1 MADSNGKNRES
12 DFEEA
17 LRQFVDAHMRGEEPD
32 VDEFVDSYPEFEDQ
46 IRQKL
51 QSFKRIDA
59 LFDTVMQSDE
69 SEFGDT
75 ATGDDLVGQEVGSFE
90 VGEII
95 GRGGMGVVYLARD
108 TKLKRSVAIKTI
120 PAALAADSTAR
131 TRFRREAE
139 LLASLNHPNIAVIYE
154 IIERE
159 DGAGYLV
166 LEYVPGQTLAEQIA
180 KGPLK
185 LQEALTIALQ
195 IAEAVAAAH
204 EHDVIH
210 RDLKPGNI
218 KITPDGRVKV
228 LDFGLAKA
236 VGGEPSE
243 KPVTVTQPGRVM
255 GTPAY
260 MSPEQARGKPT
271 DKRSDIWSFG
281 CVLYEML
288 TGRIPF
294 EGETVSDTLANIL
307 QTEPNWQALPQ
318 DTPSNIRVLLRRCLE
333 KDPRRR
339 LRDVGD
345 AVIEINETLRPP
357 PTAPPT
363 TTLPRL
369 ETATWTRLQTPVI
382 IVVAAV
388 VCILSAIV
396 ALWDPW
402 RTSSPPNSQ
411 LIRFPINLEQGE
423 SIASAAYGS
432 PAAAGSL
439 VALSPDGTR
448 LAYVVHRGN
457 TNHLCH
463 RSLEEFKG
471 ETIPGTEDAYAP
483 FFSPDGNWIGFCAE
497 GKLKKV
503 SLLGGAPQPI
513 CEAQL
518 AGEGC
523 WLEDDTIVFADGQ
536 KYGLWQVPA
545 SRGEPKQ
552 LTMTALSFQK
562 ERREHSHL
570 YPHILPEGKG
580 VLFTIF
586 NPGQNLIA
594 VFSFET
600 GQSRT
605 LIDRGSCAH
614 YVQTGHIVYSLE
626 RDLYAVPFDLKTM
639 KKTGPPLPVAEGV
652 MQGWYGTAHFSV
664 SPNGSLVYVPGSTV
678 QAANDRLVRADL
690 TGEKVEALP
699 FPLGGYQ
706 SPRISPDGESL
717 LVVETEAEPIPHL
730 WVFDLAR
737 GSKRRF
743 TDERGDTYWGI
754 WSPDGK
760 QIVFNS
766 SLGGA
771 TMDLYSKPADA
782 SAPEKRLTDGTD
794 EFNLVPKSWADDG
807 KTLIITTK
815 AVDPNTGFDIEI
827 LPYEVASTRQPLIN
841 TRFNEFH
848 PAISPSGR
856 WLAYSSDESGRA
868 EIYIKPY
875 PGPGGAIPVTTDGGM
890 EPVWAPSEK
899 ELYYRDDNG
908 DKLFKVSIVTEPT
921 VQVGSPELLLERR
934 FFGSVNWGRN
944 YDMSPKG
951 DFFILIEEGETQ
963 PATQINV
970 VLNWSE
976 ELKRL
981 APPRTE

>member
-1 MADSNGKNRES
+1 MADSNGKNREN

-17 LRQFVDAHMRGEEPD
+17 LRQFVDAHMRGKKPNI
-32 VDEFVDSYPEFEDQ
+32 DEFVDRYPEFEDQ
-46 IRQKL
+46 IRYKV

-69 SEFGDT
+69 SEFADT
-75 ATGDDLVGQEVGSFE
+75 ATGDDLVGQKVRSFE
-90 VGEII
+90 IVEII
-95 GRGGMGVVYLARD
+95 GRGGMGVVYLAHD
-108 TKLKRSVAIKTI
+108 TKLDRSVAVKSI
-120 PAALAADSTAR
+120 PAQLQASSTAQA
-131 TRFRREAE
+131 RFQREAK
-139 LLASLNHPNIAVIYE
+139 LLASLNHPNIAVIHE
-154 IIERE
+154 IIEQTE
-159 DGAGYLV
+159 GSSYLI

-195 IAEAVAAAH
+195 IAEAMAAAH

-228 LDFGLAKA
+228 LDFGLAKT
-236 VGGEPSE
+236 VGGEAVAQQS
-243 KPVTVTQPGRVM
+243 TVTQPGRVM

-288 TGRIPF
+288 TGRVPF

-307 QTEPNWQALPQ
+307 QTDPDWQALPEN
-318 DTPSNIRVLLRRCLE
+318 TPANILVLLRRCLE
-333 KDPRRR
+333 KDPHRR
-339 LRDVGD
+339 LQHIGD
-345 AVIEINETLRPP
+345 AVIEVRETLNPP
-357 PTAPPT
+357 STAPPT
-363 TTLPRL
+363 VTVTRL
-369 ETATWTRLQTPVI
+369 EAALRPKLQTLAI
-382 IVVAAV
+382 IFAAAL
-388 VCILSAIV
+388 VCILGAIV
-396 ALWDPW
+396 ALWNPW
-402 RTSSPPNSQ
+402 RITSPPKSQ
-411 LIRFPINLEQGE
+411 LSRFVINLSQGE
-423 SIASAAYGS
+423 SIASTAYGS
-432 PAAAGSL
+432 AAAAGSL

-457 TNHLCH
+457 TNHIWH
-463 RSLEEFKG
+463 RSLEKFEA
-471 ETIPGTEDAYAP
+471 EMIPGTEDAYAP
-483 FFSPDGNWIGFCAE
+483 FFSPDSNWIGFCAE

-503 SLLGGAPQPI
+503 SLLGGAPQTI

-518 AGEGC
+518 AGDGC
-523 WLEDDTIVFADGQ
+523 WLEDDTVVFADGQ
-536 KYGLWQVPA
+536 KYGLWQVTA
-545 SRGEPKQ
+545 SGGEPKQ
-552 LTMTALSFQK
+552 LTTTALSFQK
-562 ERREHSHL
+562 EKREHSHL

-594 VFSFET
+594 MFSFET

-605 LIDRGSCAH
+605 LIERGSCAH
-614 YVQTGHIVYSLE
+614 YVQTGHLIYSLE
-626 RDLYAVPFDLKTM
+626 RDLIAVPFDLKTM
-639 KKTGPPLPVAEGV
+639 KKSGPPLPVVEGV
-652 MQGWYGTAHFSV
+652 MLGWYGTAHFSV
-664 SPNGSLVYVPGSTV
+664 SPNGSLAYIPGNAAP
-678 QAANDRLVRADL
+678 AANDRLVRRDR
-690 TGEKVEALP
+690 TGKVEALP

-717 LVVETEAEPIPHL
+717 LVVETQTEPKPHL

-771 TMDLYSKPADA
+771 TMDLYSKPADG
-782 SAPEKRLTDGTD
+782 SAQEKRLTEGTLT
-794 EFNLVPKSWADDG
+794 LVPKSWADDG
-807 KTLIITTK
+807 KTLIITQ
-815 AVDPNTGFDIEI
+815 AVGPNTGFDIEI
-827 LPYEVASTRQPLIN
+827 LPYEAAGTPQPLIN

-848 PAISPSGR
+848 PTISPSGR

-875 PGPGGAIPVTTDGGM
+875 PGPAGAIPVTTDGGR
-890 EPVWAPSEK
+890 EPVWDPSEK

-908 DKLFKVSIVTEPT
+908 DKLFKVSVLTEPA
-921 VQVGSPELLLERR
+921 VQVGSPELLFEGR
-934 FFGSVNWGRN
+934 FFGSLNWGRN
-944 YDMSPKG
+944 YDISPKG
-951 DFFILIEEGETQ
+951 DFFVLIEEGETQ

-981 APPRTE
+981 APPRKE